1 MKNFTLITIFFT
13 VFLDILGF
21 GIIIPL
27 LPFYAKNFG
36 ANEFVIGMLMA
47 SNGLAQFIFN
57 PIWGR
62 VSDKY
67 GRRPVMLITVLGS
80 GFAYYLFGVA
90 NSILV
95 LFISRLLAGITG
107 ATVGVAQSCI
117 SDLTTREERSKVL
130 GMLGAAF
137 SLGFVFGPIM
147 SGLLYDYGAHL
158 PGYVAGVLSILNFIM
173 VYFFLP
179 ESNTNKESKST
190 TKKAFDWDG
199 FKESIKNQEMANILL
214 IQFITMLSIS
224 NLFATSALFLNAK
237 FHYDV
242 KETSWIFAYFGICSS
257 IIQGLVVGKLTAKY
271 SEAKLL
277 VFSAIAQAIGL
288 GLMPFSPNLFSLLL
302 TTGLIFCGN
311 SVMNPCLTSLI
322 SKRAKESQIGVTLGV
337 SQSLGSFA
345 RIFGPLWGGYIFYSA
360 GYQYPYISGSFL
372 SIIAFVIALKFVG
385 LTSESKEETA
395 Y

>member
-1 MKNFTLITIFFT
+1 MKNFTLLTIFFT

-36 ANEFVIGMLMA
+36 SNEFVIGALMA
-47 SNGLAQFIFN
+47 SNGLAQFLFN

-67 GRRPVMLITVLGS
+67 GRRPVMLVTVLGS

-90 NSILV
+90 ESILV
-95 LFISRLLAGITG
+95 LFISRLLAGIAG

-137 SLGFVFGPIM
+137 SLGFIFGPIL
-147 SGLLYDYGAHL
+147 SGVLNEYGRHL
-158 PGYVAGVLSILNFIM
+158 PGYVAGVLSLINFAM
-173 VYFFLP
+173 VWFFLP
-179 ESNTNKESKST
+179 ESNQNKEVKGEA
-190 TKKAFDWDG
+190 KKAFDWEG
-199 FKESIKNQEMANILL
+199 FKESIKNSEMANLL
-214 IQFITMLSIS
+214 LVQFISMLSIS

-237 FHYDV
+237 FNYDV
-242 KETSWIFAYFGICSS
+242 KETSYIFAYFGVCSS
-257 IIQGLVVGKLTAKY
+257 IVQGLIVGKLTRKY

-277 VFSAIAQAIGL
+277 AFSSIAMAVGL
-288 GLMPFSPNLFSLLL
+288 GLMPFSRNVVELLI

-311 SVMNPCLTSLI
+311 SIMNPCLTSLI
-322 SKRAKESQIGVTLGV
+322 TQRAKESQIGVTLGV
-337 SQSLGSFA
+337 SQSLGSLA
-345 RIFGPLWGGYIFYSA
+345 RIFGPLWGGFIFSAA
-360 GYQYPYISGSFL
+360 GYHYPYISGSIL
-372 SIIAFVIALKFVG
+372 SLIAFALALKFVG
-385 LTSESKEETA
+385 ITTETNEKIA
-395 Y
+395 